1 VDKIKIITTLKWVY
15 DLLQFNGITAPLED
29 LDDIIMMLKKE
40 SLADLIREKNGGI
53 YKVEFQNVE
62 KNT

>member
-1 VDKIKIITTLKWVY
+1 MDKIKIITTLKWVY

>member
-1 VDKIKIITTLKWVY
+1 MDKIKIITTLKWVY

-40 SLADLIREKNGGI
+40 SLADLIQEENGDARS
-53 YKVEFQNVE
+53 ES
-62 KNT
+62 